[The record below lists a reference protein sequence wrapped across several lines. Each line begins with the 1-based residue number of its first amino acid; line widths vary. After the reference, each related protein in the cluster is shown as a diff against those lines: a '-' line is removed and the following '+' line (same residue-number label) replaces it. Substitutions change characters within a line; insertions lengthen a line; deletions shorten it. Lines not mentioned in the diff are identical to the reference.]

1 VRPETQRQGHGA
13 ALLRAA
19 VERLRENGVDSVLLR
34 SSERAPAAVGLY
46 RRFGFDR
53 LPVRERVDTLSG
65 PWVLPLR
72 GLP

>member
-1 VRPETQRQGHGA
+1 MRPESQRQGHGA
-13 ALLRAA
+13 ASQGRSSALRGS
-19 VERLRENGVDSVLLR
+19 GVDSVLLR
-34 SSERAPAAVGLY
+34 SSRRPRRRWVY

-65 PWVLPLR
+65 PWVLPLH